1 MLCAGKNDAGFNLK
15 GKRKQAG
22 RERMKR
28 RRRAGEDTECDG
40 GREWDAR
47 GQEGPL
53 LFILKPEK
61 TFRLYPQI
69 RT

>member
-53 LFILKPEK
+53 LLF
-61 TFRLYPQI
+61 
-69 RT
+69 